1 MTRAVLSARE
11 LTFRYGDVAGI
22 AGLSLEIS
30 EGRRL
35 AIVGANGAGKTTL
48 LLHLNGTNRP
58 ASGTVL
64 LRDEPVTYDRA
75 GLTAL
80 RTAVGL
86 VFQNPDDQLF
96 AMSEGITKPGG
107 KVIIHHHGATGF

>member
-48 LLHLNGTNRP
+48 LLHLNGTHRP

-64 LRDEPVTYDRA
+64 LRDAPVTYDRA

-80 RTAVGL
+80 RTGGRPRLPEPRRPALRRYRLPGRL
-86 VFQNPDDQLF
+86 VRPAQHRP
-96 AMSEGITKPGG
+96 
-107 KVIIHHHGATGF
+107 